1 MAQTSIHT
9 FIASLEAN
17 ISTIFPAAEV
27 SFDGQNLSITFKRSD
42 ENGDF
47 VHLLVDLTC
56 MEEAE
61 SGSIAVHVRPDHI
74 FVPHCIMEG
83 SSRTL
88 TLEDQ
93 TVFAGGEFDDL
104 GEEFEDGH
112 GNTMWMFQFPEERN
126 TMSKLVCGL
135 AKISSDH
142 FFAQ

>member
-1 MAQTSIHT
+1 MTQSAIHT

-17 ISTIFPAAEV
+17 LSTIFPAAEV
-27 SFDGQNLSITFKRSD
+27 IFDGQNLSITFFRFD
-42 ENGDF
+42 ENDDF

-61 SGSIAVHVRPDHI
+61 SGSIAVHARPDHI
-74 FVPHCIMEG
+74 FAPRFITDG

-88 TLEDQ
+88 TLDDS
-93 TVFAGGEFDDL
+93 TVFAGGDFDD
-104 GEEFEDGH
+104 GSEFEDGF

-126 TMSKLVCGL
+126 TMSELVCGL
-135 AKISSDH
+135 AKISYDH

>member
-1 MAQTSIHT
+1 MAQSSIHT

-17 ISTIFPAAEV
+17 LSTIFPAAEV

-47 VHLLVDLTC
+47 V
-56 MEEAE
+56 MEE

-126 TMSKLVCGL
+126 TMSELVCGL
-135 AKISSDH
+135 AKISYDH

>member
-1 MAQTSIHT
+1 
-9 FIASLEAN
+9 
-17 ISTIFPAAEV
+17 
-27 SFDGQNLSITFKRSD
+27 
-42 ENGDF
+42 
-47 VHLLVDLTC
+47 
-56 MEEAE
+56 
-61 SGSIAVHVRPDHI
+61 
-74 FVPHCIMEG
+74 MEG